1 MLRRSGYKERNE
13 ITVMAPIGCV
23 IQVMRSVGAFFVF
36 MGGFHALPIAMCREL
51 LYVVVDRDI
60 HMTYRNAWPGII

>member
-1 MLRRSGYKERNE
+1 
-13 ITVMAPIGCV
+13 MAPIGCV
-23 IQVMRSVGAFFVF
+23 IQVMHSVGAFFVF